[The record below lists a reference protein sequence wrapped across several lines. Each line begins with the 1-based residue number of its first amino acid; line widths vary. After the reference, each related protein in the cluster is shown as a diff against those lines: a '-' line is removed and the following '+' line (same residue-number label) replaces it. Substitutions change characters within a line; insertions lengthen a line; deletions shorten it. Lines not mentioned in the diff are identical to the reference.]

1 MENKRVECQSTCCAV
16 VVTYNPSP
24 DVLENVRLLGGQVGH
39 VVVVDNTA
47 ASKDPAVLHQ
57 VEQLEACTVLR
68 NRSNLGIATA
78 LNLGIRH
85 AIALGF
91 PWIITFDQDS
101 RVPEGYM
108 EAMFATYRQAAGHCR
123 VGMLCPRY
131 RDPRLDVF
139 LYTSR
144 AASGNVLACMTSGSM
159 FQAATFQQFGPME
172 DDFFMDYVDHEFC
185 LRLRAAGFQI
195 IQCPNAVLAHSLG
208 RITRHRLLGKSYT
221 TTNHSAKRRY
231 YITRNRLVLIRRYY
245 SIDRAWAMGELKGLF
260 VETIKILLAEQDK
273 LSKARYI
280 CLGIYD
286 ALRFR
291 MGPRVSL

>member
-1 MENKRVECQSTCCAV
+1 MKNPQVCAV
-16 VVTYNPSP
+16 VITYNPSP
-24 DVLENVRLLGGQVGH
+24 DVLQNVQSLGGQVGH
-39 VVVVDNTA
+39 VVVVDNTP
-47 ASKDPAVLHQ
+47 ASRDPAVLHQ
-57 VEQLEACTVLR
+57 VEQLGACTVLR
-68 NRSNLGIATA
+68 NGSNLGIATA

-108 EAMFATYRQAAGHCR
+108 QAMFADYEQAAGHCR
-123 VGMLCPRY
+123 VGILSPRY
-131 RDPRLDVF
+131 RDARLGVFLFTPRAANGDVF
-139 LYTSR
+139 
-144 AASGNVLACMTSGSM
+144 ACMTSGSM
-159 FQAATFQQFGPME
+159 FQAATFQQLGPME
-172 DDFFMDYVDHEFC
+172 DDFFIDYVDLEYC
-185 LRLRAAGFQI
+185 MRLRAAGFQVV
-195 IQCPNAVLAHSLG
+195 QCPNAVLAHSLG
-208 RITRHRLLGKSYT
+208 RITQHRLLGKPYT

-231 YITRNRLVLIRRYY
+231 YITRNRLVLIRRYF
-245 SIDRAWAMGELKGLF
+245 SIDREWALGDLKGF
-260 VETIKILLAEQDK
+260 VADAIKILLAEQDK